1 MWCRLEGEAAEFLE
15 TMIVAE
21 RVLYCGDTTLDTAAA
36 YLASL
41 LALWQV
47 DFEYVPSD
55 QPLPESLDA
64 GAFDLF
70 IFSDYPADRLATTL
84 QKQIVDRVLAG
95 ASLLMIG
102 GWESYHGLGGD
113 WDGTPIGGA
122 LPVDISGSD
131 DRLNC
136 DSPVF
141 VQPLCADHPAVAGL
155 PWADR
160 PPLIGGF
167 NRFSAKS
174 DASIILKA
182 IRTTACFHDESF
194 EVQPVE
200 SHPLL
205 VTGECGSGKT
215 AALATDVAPH
225 WIGPMVD
232 WGESRVSAQAAGTD
246 GVEVGNLY
254 AQFLRQL
261 IDWL

>member
-1 MWCRLEGEAAEFLE
+1 MAQRA
-15 TMIVAE
+15 
-21 RVLYCGDTTLDTAAA
+21 LYCRDTTLDTAAA

-41 LALWQV
+41 MTLWQV
-47 DFEYVPSD
+47 DFQYVPSD
-55 QPLPESLDA
+55 QPLSTDLDVSS
-64 GAFDLF
+64 FDLF
-70 IFSDYPADRLATTL
+70 IFSDYPAERVDAAL
-84 QKQIVDRVLAG
+84 QQQIVDRVSAG

-113 WDGTPIGGA
+113 WDGTPIGNA
-122 LPVDISGSD
+122 LPVEISATD

-141 VQPLCADHPAVAGL
+141 VQPLMFDHPVVAGL

-167 NRFSAKS
+167 NLISAKT
-174 DASIILKA
+174 DASTVLQA
-182 IRTTACFHDESF
+182 VRTTACREGDSF
-194 EVQPVE
+194 TVQPVD
-200 SHPLL
+200 SCPLL
-205 VTGECGSGKT
+205 VTGECGHGKT

-232 WGESRVSAQAAGTD
+232 WGQSRVSARAAGTD

-254 AQFLRQL
+254 ARFLQQL

>member
-1 MWCRLEGEAAEFLE
+1 MAQ
-15 TMIVAE
+15 

-41 LALWQV
+41 MTLWQV

-55 QPLPESLDA
+55 QPLFSDLDVA
-64 GAFDLF
+64 SFDLF
-70 IFSDYPADRLATTL
+70 IFSDYPGERVDSAL
-84 QKQIVDRVLAG
+84 QQRIVERVSSG
-95 ASLLMIG
+95 ASLLMVG

-113 WDGTPIGGA
+113 WDGTPIGNA
-122 LPVDISGSD
+122 LSVEISATD

-141 VQPLCADHPAVAGL
+141 VQPLIPDHPVVASL
-155 PWADR
+155 PWAER

-167 NRFSAKS
+167 NQLIAKA
-174 DASIILKA
+174 DASTVLQA
-182 IRTTACFHDESF
+182 VRTTARREGDSF
-194 EVQPVE
+194 DLQSVD
-200 SHPLL
+200 SYPLL
-205 VTGECGSGKT
+205 VTGKCGDGKT

-232 WGESRVSAQAAGTD
+232 WGQSRVSAQAAGTD

-254 AQFLRQL
+254 ARFLHQL

>member
-1 MWCRLEGEAAEFLE
+1 MVLAGAEADKFLE
-15 TMIVAE
+15 KMIVAE

-41 LALWQV
+41 LTLWQV
-47 DFEYVPSD
+47 KFEYVPSD
-55 QPLPESLDA
+55 QSLSDDLDA
-64 GAFDLF
+64 GSFDLF
-70 IFSDYPADRLATTL
+70 VFSDYPADRAASSL
-84 QKQIVDRVLAG
+84 QQQIVDRVSAG

-113 WDGTPIGGA
+113 WDGTPIGNA
-122 LPVDISGSD
+122 LPVEIAGSD

-141 VQPLCADHPAVAGL
+141 VQPLSADHPAVAGL

-167 NRFSAKS
+167 NRFTVKP
-174 DASIILKA
+174 DASLILNA
-182 IRTTACFHDESF
+182 VRTTACRHGDSF

-200 SHPLL
+200 SHALL
-205 VTGECGSGKT
+205 VTGEYGSGKT

-232 WGESRVSAQAAGTD
+232 WGESRVSAQADGTD